1 MTLTCE
7 GGIVKAQYCDATAC
21 RNWEGLVLRPP
32 RTETEL
38 SRINTTW
45 SQVSD
50 IEAINLQ

>member
-7 GGIVKAQYCDATAC
+7 GGIAKAQYCDATAC

-38 SRINTTW
+38 SRINTIW
-45 SQVSD
+45 SWVSD
-50 IEAINLQ
+50 IEVINLQ